1 MIWGPMKR
9 GVQMIHGHEWKTMVT
24 PLIYWKIDLLMFWHH
39 REIEDIISTSSKK
52 FYASWE

>member
-9 GVQMIHGHEWKTMVT
+9 GVQMIHGHEWKNMVT

-39 REIEDIISTSSKK
+39 REIEYITSISSKEL
-52 FYASWE
+52 YARWE